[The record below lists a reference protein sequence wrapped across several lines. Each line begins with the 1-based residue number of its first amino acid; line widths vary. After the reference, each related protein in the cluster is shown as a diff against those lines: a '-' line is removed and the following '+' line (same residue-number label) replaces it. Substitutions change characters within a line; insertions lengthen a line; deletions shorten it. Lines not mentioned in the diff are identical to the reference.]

1 MSSLRD
7 QLLQKGIATKKQA
20 QRVNRELKD
29 ERKVEQAQRK
39 SKSELKAE
47 EAALRAAEEAELV
60 ARRKAERDEREAQK
74 DALERDLRIRNVV
87 SGNRL
92 RPGRGQL
99 FWHRSFTGP
108 ELLRVEVST
117 GMAYELRSGQAGIAV
132 LRRTWEPSEV
142 EYVVNLAQGGVGA
155 AGARAGAPGVLR
167 RGRGRDLGA
176 GGSVPRA
183 PLGDQP
189 RREAS
194 HRGGPRAVQIG
205 THEVG
210 RDNPVR

>member
-7 QLLQKGIATKKQA
+7 QLLQKGLVTKKQA

-47 EAALRAAEEAELV
+47 EDALRAAEEAELV
-60 ARRKAERDEREAQK
+60 ARRKAERDEREARK
-74 DALERDLRIRNVV
+74 DALERELRVRNLV
-87 SGNRL
+87 SGNRV

-117 GMAYELRSGQAGIAV
+117 GMAYELRSGQAGIAA
-132 LRRTWEPSEV
+132 LRRSWEATEV
-142 EYVVNLAQGGVGA
+142 EYVVISRKAALVLLELAPEHLVFFVEDVAGISDA
-155 AGARAGAPGVLR
+155 AEAFLERRWEASLGARRATAADLERFR
-167 RGRGRDLGA
+167 RR
-176 GGSVPRA
+176 
-183 PLGDQP
+183 
-189 RREAS
+189 
-194 HRGGPRAVQIG
+194 
-205 THEVG
+205 
-210 RDNPVR
+210 